1 MKKITRS
8 DGTLRMLLRMTWKL
22 YRRQMI
28 LTLVVTLL
36 GQTAEFLTGTYMLGF
51 TVNALR
57 EQRPMSGIFSF
68 LLLAA
73 LVTVAA
79 DAVRMLYMRRIKR
92 VLDLRS
98 SVRLGRML
106 HERALHTDLSAYESP
121 EMYAL
126 YGRAISGGV
135 GALSQTANAL
145 PNIIGTVYTAVLSI
159 IFAVRIDPVI
169 LLFAIPPA
177 VIGLTRT
184 RALSREQHELDLRSS
199 EISRREEYAGR
210 VFCGREYAGELR
222 MTSISNVIL
231 AQLRECEEQHEQL
244 LHDGV
249 LSLERKRFLRF
260 LPNRISSLLCTL
272 WLAARV
278 MLRSAV
284 SVGDFFIAVSA
295 VSRLGSSA
303 AATVQRL
310 SDIYGCIFR
319 FSDFKAYMEHVDPVD
334 SKQGDAEAHGGDL
347 ELRGVR
353 FRYDGADDDTLRGI
367 DLTIRQGEH
376 IAVVGQNGAGKTT
389 LVKLLMR
396 LYDPTAGELL
406 LDGRPAADYRL
417 DSYRASFGTVFQDHT
432 PTAFSVAENVLC
444 RPYSTADKQTVL
456 SAVGRAGLGERIGA
470 LPDGIETPM
479 TREFSADG
487 LVLSGGELQRLAV
500 AGIYVRDCRTV
511 ILDEP
516 SAALDPVAERE
527 LYRSMYDACHGKT
540 VIFISHRLASAVDA
554 DRIILMEHGRI
565 AEQGSHAELMAAGG
579 KYAEMFRAQAEAYNE

>member
-184 RALSREQHELDLRSS
+184 RVLSREQHELDLRSS

-396 LYDPTAGELL
+396 LYDPTAGKLL

-417 DSYRASFGTVFQDHT
+417 DSYRALFGTVFQDHT
-432 PTAFSVAENVLC
+432 PTAFPVAENVLC

-516 SAALDPVAERE
+516 SAALDPLAERE
-527 LYRSMYDACHGKT
+527 LYRSMYDACRGKT

>member
-417 DSYRASFGTVFQDHT
+417 DSYRALFGTVFQDHT

-516 SAALDPVAERE
+516 SAALDPLAERE
-527 LYRSMYDACHGKT
+527 LYRSMYDACRGKT

>member
-1 MKKITRS
+1 
-8 DGTLRMLLRMTWKL
+8 
-22 YRRQMI
+22 
-28 LTLVVTLL
+28 
-36 GQTAEFLTGTYMLGF
+36 
-51 TVNALR
+51 
-57 EQRPMSGIFSF
+57 
-68 LLLAA
+68 
-73 LVTVAA
+73 
-79 DAVRMLYMRRIKR
+79 
-92 VLDLRS
+92 
-98 SVRLGRML
+98 
-106 HERALHTDLSAYESP
+106 
-121 EMYAL
+121 
-126 YGRAISGGV
+126 
-135 GALSQTANAL
+135 
-145 PNIIGTVYTAVLSI
+145 
-159 IFAVRIDPVI
+159 
-169 LLFAIPPA
+169 
-177 VIGLTRT
+177 
-184 RALSREQHELDLRSS
+184 
-199 EISRREEYAGR
+199 
-210 VFCGREYAGELR
+210 

-516 SAALDPVAERE
+516 SAALDPLAERE
-527 LYRSMYDACHGKT
+527 LYRSMYDACRGKT

>member
-98 SVRLGRML
+98 SVSLGRML

-303 AATVQRL
+303 AATVQRM

-516 SAALDPVAERE
+516 SAALDPLAERE
-527 LYRSMYDACHGKT
+527 LYRSMYDACRGKT

>member
-159 IFAVRIDPVI
+159 VFAVRIDPVI

-417 DSYRASFGTVFQDHT
+417 DSYRALFGTVFQDHT

-487 LVLSGGELQRLAV
+487 LVLSSGELQRLAV

-516 SAALDPVAERE
+516 SAALDPLAERE
-527 LYRSMYDACHGKT
+527 LYRSMYDACRGKT

>member
-516 SAALDPVAERE
+516 SAALDPLAERE
-527 LYRSMYDACHGKT
+527 LYRSMYDACRGKT

>member
-98 SVRLGRML
+98 SVSLGRML

-169 LLFAIPPA
+169 LLFAVPPA

-303 AATVQRL
+303 AATVQRM

-470 LPDGIETPM
+470 RPDGIETPM

-516 SAALDPVAERE
+516 SAALDPLAERE
-527 LYRSMYDACHGKT
+527 LYRSMYDACRGKT

>member
-98 SVRLGRML
+98 SVMLGRML

-396 LYDPTAGELL
+396 LYDPTARELL

-417 DSYRASFGTVFQDHT
+417 DSYRALFGTVFQDHT

-516 SAALDPVAERE
+516 SAALDPLAERE
-527 LYRSMYDACHGKT
+527 LYRSMYDACRGKT

>member
-406 LDGRPAADYRL
+406 LDGRPAADYQL
-417 DSYRASFGTVFQDHT
+417 DSYRALFGTVFQDHT

-516 SAALDPVAERE
+516 SAALDPLAERE
-527 LYRSMYDACHGKT
+527 LYRSMYDACRGKT

>member
-417 DSYRASFGTVFQDHT
+417 DSYRALFGTVFQDHT

-500 AGIYVRDCRTV
+500 AGIYVRDFRTV

-516 SAALDPVAERE
+516 SAALDPLAERE
-527 LYRSMYDACHGKT
+527 LYRSMYDACRGKT

>member
-470 LPDGIETPM
+470 LPDGLETPM

-516 SAALDPVAERE
+516 SAALDPLAERE

>member
-278 MLRSAV
+278 MLRNAV

-406 LDGRPAADYRL
+406 LDGRPAADYQL
-417 DSYRASFGTVFQDHT
+417 DSYRALFGTVFQDHT

-516 SAALDPVAERE
+516 SAALDPLAERE
-527 LYRSMYDACHGKT
+527 LYRSMYDACRGKT

>member
-406 LDGRPAADYRL
+406 LDGRPAADYQL
-417 DSYRASFGTVFQDHT
+417 DSYRALFGTVFQDHT

-500 AGIYVRDCRTV
+500 AGIYVRDFRTV

-516 SAALDPVAERE
+516 SAALDPLAERE
-527 LYRSMYDACHGKT
+527 LYRSMYDACRGKT

>member
-516 SAALDPVAERE
+516 SAALDPLAERE

>member
-98 SVRLGRML
+98 SVSLGRML

-159 IFAVRIDPVI
+159 VFAVRIDPVI

-417 DSYRASFGTVFQDHT
+417 DSYRALFGTVFQDHT

-516 SAALDPVAERE
+516 SAALDPLAERE
-527 LYRSMYDACHGKT
+527 LYRSMYDACRGKT

>member
-1 MKKITRS
+1 MKKITQS

-98 SVRLGRML
+98 SVRLGRLL

-169 LLFAIPPA
+169 LLFAVPPA

-260 LPNRISSLLCTL
+260 LPNRISTLLCTL

-334 SKQGDAEAHGGDL
+334 SKQGDAEANGGDL

-456 SAVGRAGLGERIGA
+456 SAVGRAGLGERIGT

-500 AGIYVRDCRTV
+500 AGIYARDCRTV

-516 SAALDPVAERE
+516 SAALDPLAERE
-527 LYRSMYDACHGKT
+527 LYRSMYDACRGKT

-554 DRIILMEHGRI
+554 DRIILMEHGQI

>member
-222 MTSISNVIL
+222 MTNISNVIL

-417 DSYRASFGTVFQDHT
+417 DSYRALFGTVFQDHT

-516 SAALDPVAERE
+516 SAALDPLAERE
-527 LYRSMYDACHGKT
+527 LYRSMYDACRGKT